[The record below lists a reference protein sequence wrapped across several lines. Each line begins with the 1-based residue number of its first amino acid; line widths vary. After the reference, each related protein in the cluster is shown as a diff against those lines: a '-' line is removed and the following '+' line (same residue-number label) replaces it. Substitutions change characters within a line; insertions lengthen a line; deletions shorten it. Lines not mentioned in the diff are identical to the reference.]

1 MSREKIEKQ
10 LKEAKE
16 ELATLK
22 KMGASA
28 DEIEFAEDE
37 VKELEAKLKAAPS
50 EEKKSEPSK
59 KGAVTVRAAA
69 KKEEPKKA
77 TAEKKDKEEKS
88 AKRDVSRIMRG
99 GKKKMLRKPA
109 RVEKKSTPSKP
120 EKKRGRKPLPPEMK
134 KKRSK
139 GLSVVYNGKTY
150 TDTDPEFCNILIKQL
165 EDRKKKRK
173 EASKSR
179 PASLSSK
186 VGDNIAS
193 SVVTAIRGA
202 YKDNKDEI
210 LDNKASA
217 NKFIKTIERI
227 ESAAEKFVSEM
238 KSILADNFK
247 QKDFDKEFKDVEEV
261 IKKIKET
268 IKKSFE

>member
-1 MSREKIEKQ
+1 MSREKLEKQ

-28 DEIEFAEDE
+28 DEIEFAQEE
-37 VKELEAKLKAAPS
+37 VKELEAKLKATPS
-50 EEKKSEPSK
+50 EVKKTEPSK
-59 KGAVTVRAAA
+59 KGAVSVRTAY
-69 KKEEPKKA
+69 KKEESKKS
-77 TAEKKDKEEKS
+77 TEKKDKPEK
-88 AKRDVSRIMRG
+88 REVSRIMRG
-99 GKKKMLRKPA
+99 GKKKMIRKPA
-109 RVEKKSTPSKP
+109 PTRVDRKSASVEKPH
-120 EKKRGRKPLPPEMK
+120 KKRGRKPLPPELK
-134 KKRSK
+134 KKKGK
-139 GLSVVYNGKTY
+139 GLSVVFNGKTY

-165 EDRKKKRK
+165 EERKKKRK
-173 EASKSR
+173 EGSKSR

-227 ESAAEKFVSEM
+227 ESAAERFVSEM
-238 KSILADNFK
+238 RIILADNFK
-247 QKDFDKEFKDVEEV
+247 QKDFDKEFKDVYEV